1 MSRST
6 KNYYKTDR
14 DFQHLAELVDF
25 RLQQNNVKHGK
36 GMTKKEKDSEQ
47 EKQVNAVFKLENSFK
62 TSLMP
67 YERLTDIYQDF
78 INYIKKDVGN
88 ILVSQS
94 YFREKKTT
102 FNKNISSCIKNDNPK
117 GLMEFHINYNLI
129 SFIVERWGGPLP
141 DRAAEIYE
149 KFIYQRQVL
158 IENNIPLAINRAKL
172 FFRQT
177 SENNLSLLDLVNIC
191 VSGLVVGIDK
201 YAGPYTKVWRS
212 VCIGRM
218 VGFMIKEYSE
228 TFVKLYPNDKKILYR
243 ANVIK
248 YRKRIE
254 DLKELTKAV
263 NESFRQ
269 DKLKG
274 MSIPKLP
281 ISEVTIKSLMNAA
294 HYVSTDSKVDESNE
308 QDDNGVGIYDYT
320 SDSEP
325 YVEINEDFE
334 NKDSLNKL
342 SLAILELDMIPRKV
356 IRLKGVTV

>member
-1 MSRST
+1 MSKSPYR
-6 KNYYKTDR
+6 TDR

-25 RLQQNNVKHGK
+25 RLQQNNAKHGK
-36 GMTKKEKDSEQ
+36 GMTKKEKDVEQ
-47 EKQVNAVFKLENSFK
+47 EKQVNSVFKLENSFK
-62 TSLMP
+62 TSLMS
-67 YERLTDIYQDF
+67 YERLTVVYQEF

-94 YFREKKTT
+94 YFREKKTS
-102 FNKNISSCIKNDNPK
+102 FNKNISVCIKNDDPK

-141 DRAAEIYE
+141 DRAAEIYQ
-149 KFIYQRQVL
+149 KFIHQRQIL
-158 IENNIPLAINRAKL
+158 IENNIPLAINRAKR
-172 FFRQT
+172 FYRQT
-177 SENNLSLLDLVNIC
+177 TENDLNLLDLVNIC

-201 YAGPYTKVWRS
+201 YAGSYTKVWRS

-228 TFVKLYPNDKKILYR
+228 TFVKLYPTDKKILYR
-243 ANVIK
+243 ANVLK
-248 YRKRIE
+248 YRNRIE

-263 NESFRQ
+263 NESFKQ

-281 ISEVTIKSLMNAA
+281 ITENTIKSLMNAA
-294 HYVSTDSKVDESNE
+294 HYVSTDSKIDENNE
-308 QDDNGVGIYDYT
+308 QDDDGVGVYDYI
-320 SDSEP
+320 SESEQS
-325 YVEINEDFE
+325 VEMGEDTE
-334 NKDSLNKL
+334 KKDSLDKL
-342 SLAILELDMIPRKV
+342 SLAILELEMIPRKV